1 MAREIVK
8 KVKVKGPK
16 GQEGYAYRY
25 SDDTFFIEFV
35 RFSHPHIVKPWKKE
49 NDKGDPKY
57 SVIAMLGK
65 DTHAKAIAML
75 EEFNEELLKANK
87 VKKLPAD
94 RKYLTDGDEHEDE
107 NRAGYMCVSAKETL
121 DHKPPIRGRDGKPLD
136 RADADGLF
144 VGGNYGAVNIRPWYQ
159 DSADWGKRINCGLSA
174 AQFICQ
180 GEKFGSGGLSEE
192 DLDDT
197 VRSFGDDDDDDDG
210 SYDEDDDDA
219 PKRKPKPKRRSSYE
233 DDDDDDI

>member
-16 GQEGYAYRY
+16 GQEGFAYRY
-25 SDDTFFIEFV
+25 SDNTFFIEFV

-49 NDKGDPKY
+49 GDKGDPKY

-65 DTHAKAIAML
+65 ETHAKAIAML
-75 EEFNEELLKANK
+75 EEYNAELLAANK
-87 VKKLPAD
+87 VKKLPAS
-94 RKYLTDGDEHEDE
+94 RLYITDGDEHEDE

-121 DHKPPIRGRDGKPLD
+121 DHKPPLRGRDGKALE
-136 RADADGLF
+136 REDAGDKF

-159 DSADWGKRINCGLSA
+159 DSSEWGKRINCGLSA
-174 AQFICQ
+174 AQYICE
-180 GEKFGSGGLSEE
+180 GKKFGSGGLSEE

-197 VRSFGDDDDDDDG
+197 VRSHDDDDDDG
-210 SYDEDDDDA
+210 SYDDEEDD
-219 PKRKPKPKRRSSYE
+219 
-233 DDDDDDI
+233 I